1 MTTAENS
8 VLYYEDGQTYV
19 PMTELTDS
27 GDHKSYDSNAECWSD
42 EAGCWTKPHARQKK
56 QLKNQMIGV

>member
-8 VLYYEDGQTYV
+8 VLYYEDGQTFV

-27 GDHKSYDSNAECWSD
+27 GDHKSYDPPLNAGLTRLVFRLLSNR
-42 EAGCWTKPHARQKK
+42 T
-56 QLKNQMIGV
+56 VY